1 MPTRPK
7 DGAIRFAERTVHGRD
22 DLGREEIVTLWLDRR
37 EGGVWCVCRHV
48 NVSVR
53 GTVEPR
59 NAELVFEGYELDDA
73 LRAANEA
80 LESDLAA
87 SEDDDDHNEGVR
99 PIRGDEVRHKLER
112 WFFDH
117 A

>member
-7 DGAIRFAERTVHGRD
+7 EGTVRFAERTVRGRD
-22 DLGREEIVTLWLDRR
+22 DEGRAETVTLWLDRR

-48 NVSVR
+48 NVR
-53 GTVEPR
+53 DRDGLEPR
-59 NAELVFEGYELDDA
+59 HAEVLFEGYELDDA
-73 LRAANEA
+73 LLAANEA
-80 LESDLAA
+80 LEADLAA
-87 SEDDDDHNEGVR
+87 SEDNDDHNDGVR
-99 PIRGDEVRHKLER
+99 PIRSVDVRPKLER